1 MQFLQHT
8 QRLFILWLFFPLF
21 SLAQTKES
29 WIDLPPAQWPTIGLI
44 NEVQYK
50 NGDRYID
57 PSFRYAGTGFLIN
70 TGTDT
75 LAATAKHILW
85 VAKNKQSS
93 SVSIN
98 AHLQQ
103 WTMRPK
109 GNTQDRAI
117 MDQLLNEDPNEN
129 LEGAGSSITERDW
142 IVFSVKK
149 SSPKLYPLKPR
160 FTPVQAGEKVY
171 IISCPYND
179 SSTQIHPGV
188 VVRKYGLDIFIDR
201 DPNANMGGSSGSPV
215 IDANGYLIGIISAST
230 VDNLTGKPVVVA
242 ISSEY
247 LAGVLNKKPDLNK
260 PKADYGVT
268 LLKIA
273 QDKGAKA
280 AIRQYKT
287 WIKDPRN
294 YYQYNLWSTNRNG
307 LRETGVKL
315 LDMNRVPDAVSILA
329 FNAKT
334 NPNFYLNH
342 NLLAKAQLQAGD
354 KKAAIKSY
362 TLSTQK
368 FTDKA
373 DNEAFKAL
381 EELLTKK

>member
-1 MQFLQHT
+1 MQLFQ
-8 QRLFILWLFFPLF
+8 QARLLSILWIFFPL
-21 SLAQTKES
+21 LGLTQTREV
-29 WIDLPPAQWPTIGLI
+29 WIDLPPTQWPIIGLI

-93 SVSIN
+93 GVSIN

-109 GNTQDRAI
+109 GNTQDLATI
-117 MDQLLNEDPNEN
+117 DQLLNEDPNEK

-160 FTPVQAGEKVY
+160 FSPVQAGEKVF

-179 SSTQIHPGV
+179 STTQIHPGV

-201 DPNANMGGSSGSPV
+201 DPKANMGGSSGSPV
-215 IDANGYLIGIISAST
+215 IDANGYLIGIISANT
-230 VDNLTGKPVVVA
+230 VDNLSGKPVVVA

-260 PKADYGVT
+260 PKMDYGAV
-268 LLKIA
+268 LLKIT
-273 QDKGAKA
+273 QEKGAKA

-287 WIKDPRN
+287 WVKDPQN

-307 LRETGVKL
+307 LREAGVKL
-315 LDMNRVPDAVSILA
+315 LALNRVPEAIDILA

-334 NPNFYLNH
+334 NPSFYLNH
-342 NLLAKAQLQAGD
+342 NLLAKAQMQAGN

-362 TLSTQK
+362 QLSTQK
-368 FTDKA
+368 YTDKA
-373 DNEAFKAL
+373 NNEAFKAL
-381 EELLTKK
+381 EKLQSKK